1 MMNRILSS
9 GLIKDVTVLA
19 GAYATIQAVKSIQKP
34 PSFKGLEQYTLI
46 LNSPLAHYMEPLTRM
61 EQPVMLT
68 DVLMTCESF
77 LKALSEKNQG
87 MQGFLANRLA
97 TDLTNKVCRLVVQAQ
112 FSKNFEVS
120 RLALN
125 YSRDELESITGVCDN
140 MVRDMLLDS
149 PLY

>member
-9 GLIKDVTVLA
+9 GLVKDVTVLA
-19 GAYATIQAVKSIQKP
+19 GAFAAVQAAKSMQKP
-34 PSFKGLEQYTLI
+34 PSFKGLQQYTLI
-46 LNSPLAHYMEPLTRM
+46 LHSPLAHYMEPLTHM
-61 EQPVMLT
+61 EQPVMLN

-87 MQGFLANRLA
+87 MQGFVANRLA
-97 TDLTNKVCRLVVQAQ
+97 TELPHKVRKLVIQAQ
-112 FSKNFEVS
+112 FSKSLEVS

-125 YSRDELESITGVCDN
+125 YSRDELESIMGVCDN
-140 MVRDMLLDS
+140 LVRDMLLDS